1 MERIP
6 SAPRGATDVTA
17 LATRTLPAKAQVV
30 LQAARGVFLANG
42 FSAATTDMIQREA
55 GVSKATVYA
64 HFPNKEALF
73 CAVIEAECA
82 AFTQT
87 IREIQFDRGRLREI
101 LSDMARAYL
110 AIVLSP
116 AGLAM
121 FRAVVGEAHRFPH
134 LARTLYLA
142 GPKTVTDLVAA
153 QLSQAAGE
161 GELELGD
168 IGSHAAASHFV
179 NLVRG
184 EGQLECLL
192 HPDSTPS
199 DAQIDQWAAQAVS
212 TFMRAFGKR

>member
-1 MERIP
+1 MERHP
-6 SAPRGATDVTA
+6 PAPRAPHA
-17 LATRTLPAKAQVV
+17 AAAPAPKALPAKAQVV
-30 LQAARGVFLANG
+30 LEAARGVFLANG

-73 CAVIEAECA
+73 SAVIEAECA
-82 AFTQT
+82 AFTRT
-87 IREIQFDRGRLREI
+87 IREIQFDRGRLRET
-101 LSDMARAYL
+101 LSELARAYL
-110 AIVLSP
+110 EIVLSP

-121 FRAVVGEAHRFPH
+121 FRAVVGEAQRFPH

-142 GPKTVTDLVAA
+142 GPRTVTELVAA
-153 QLSQAAGE
+153 QLSQAAAE
-161 GELELGD
+161 GELELDD

-184 EGQLECLL
+184 EGQLESLL
-192 HPDSTPS
+192 HPDSAPS
-199 DAQIDQWAAQAVS
+199 DAQIDQWTAQAVS